1 MTRKRLGAIDRESIS
16 IMRDVAEKSAAER
29 RGLAATKAPPIGQ
42 VAGSAARSI
51 EEDLSRLKRER
62 DGLQADATAWV
73 EAREAGLVVELI
85 ALDMIDDHAL
95 SRDRRQLDR
104 DGEPWWELK
113 DSLRVR
119 GQQTPIEVTGPDAE
133 TGLYH
138 LVSGYRRLNA
148 LKELL
153 AETDDPRFETV
164 KALVTE
170 RPETVDAMIAM
181 IEENEIRQDVSFYE
195 RGRICCLAAEQG
207 ICGDVEEAIQILFAN
222 SSRNRRYKIR
232 NFTVI
237 HKMIGSYLDYPEA
250 IGERLGARLAQT
262 LKEGRG
268 DELTAVLLDRGE
280 KFSEATEEILLL
292 ENFVSRKGVFADRK
306 AAKRQEEMRGDWMD
320 ETSGLMIAGTAKKG
334 RVLVEIKGLNVS
346 DQEELEHLL
355 ERLGKASTT

>member
-1 MTRKRLGAIDRESIS
+1 
-16 IMRDVAEKSAAER
+16 
-29 RGLAATKAPPIGQ
+29 
-42 VAGSAARSI
+42 
-51 EEDLSRLKRER
+51 
-62 DGLQADATAWV
+62 
-73 EAREAGLVVELI
+73 
-85 ALDMIDDHAL
+85 
-95 SRDRRQLDR
+95 
-104 DGEPWWELK
+104 
-113 DSLRVR
+113 
-119 GQQTPIEVTGPDAE
+119 
-133 TGLYH
+133 YH

-334 RVLVEIKGLNVS
+334 RVLVEIKG
-346 DQEELEHLL
+346 
-355 ERLGKASTT
+355 